1 MSEVSNLIAKH
12 ESNILKINAKKIS
25 SSKSSIYLEIL
36 VKNAKHLYEI
46 TRGLDSIPDVYSVER
61 LLISNSEFNLF
72 EKNSRI

>member
-1 MSEVSNLIAKH
+1 MIAKH

-36 VKNAKHLYEI
+36 VNNAKHLYEI